1 MRVAIGFFLC
11 LAGLI
16 LLQKNQTFVGI
27 PAFVFGI
34 ILMYGGKLPRR

>member
-16 LLQKNQTFVGI
+16 LLQKNQTYLGM

-34 ILMYGGKLPRR
+34 ILMYGGRWPRR